1 MLLTCDRKRRT
12 HPATST
18 LNLQRCRL
26 EFAAPHFQTSKA
38 KPNCQTHQ
46 SNIGPDRK
54 SWMNVTL
61 ANCSKHWAAKVEGVR
76 KSYMQKNNIKA
87 GLFWGGGGGG
97 IQRAEEWWHQVTA
110 GDFPEH
116 DKETDSFFLCQ
127 SSLLLHSHP
136 GF

>member
-1 MLLTCDRKRRT
+1 
-12 HPATST
+12 
-18 LNLQRCRL
+18 
-26 EFAAPHFQTSKA
+26 
-38 KPNCQTHQ
+38 
-46 SNIGPDRK
+46 
-54 SWMNVTL
+54 MNVIL

-76 KSYMQKNNIKA
+76 KKLHAKKTTSKLGCFGA
-87 GLFWGGGGGG
+87 GGGV